1 MPVVPKYQEQGRL
14 APLPDLKTHVS
25 GAPFAASASGA
36 RELGEAGRGLAR
48 LGDALFIKAERER
61 EEDER
66 VEFMKLRALR
76 EAEVESVVQRESES
90 DDYQTLTDRVMSA
103 MSDYD
108 KKTADGLQG
117 KRMQKLY
124 GNLVEVGNAS
134 LAPKLAG
141 IQQKRRIDGLSADA
155 LLAVNTA
162 VQNKRWD
169 DAAAYIENTPDT
181 VWDKEKKA
189 HLISNLDKSRKEY
202 ETVVSAQNEA
212 QRLFDKY
219 GVDGIAQA
227 LAEVRETYEGQ
238 EEDRYISYLNSYY
251 TDKVQERNATY
262 KQTRTSLTDT
272 YLRTGA
278 LPGINLRAL
287 VDEGKLDPEGALMWS
302 ERLKADQERR
312 RAEAERAAYRA
323 AQLRSERERN
333 AAISSAYN
341 AAQAGNMSALAQS
354 LNALD
359 ERDFKKALRSL
370 KLPPISKQLLEA
382 SYRYGQDPSFFEKN
396 YNDMLTGIADG
407 SYDEDQLA
415 QMKAYGMLTPIQ
427 EAEASR
433 LLRQRKGS
441 QGDVTIKIGYRQ
453 EFDKKMDALKIPED
467 QRNALRDRFNYDFEV
482 EKRKNGGF
490 ISNVKA
496 GKMMDE
502 LLEPEVVG
510 QTLIWWGGAR
520 NVTVRR
526 GAIPPGAEQGTD
538 GNWYVTDIDG
548 NKHPIEFPDTPK
560 LLSAKEAKQV
570 KAAEEKAD
578 KNRWEPKRWTR

>member
-1 MPVVPKYQEQGRL
+1 MPVVPKYQERERL

-36 RELGEAGRGLAR
+36 RELGEAGRGLSR
-48 LGDALFIKAERER
+48 LGDALFVKAERER

-90 DDYQTLTDRVMSA
+90 DDYQTLSDRVNAA
-103 MSDYD
+103 MADYD

-169 DAAAYIENTPDT
+169 EAAAYIENTPDS

-227 LAEVRETYEGQ
+227 LAEVRETHEGQ

-278 LPGINLRAL
+278 LPGIDLRAL

-354 LNALD
+354 LNSLD
-359 ERDFKKALRSL
+359 ERDFKKALRVL

-382 SYRYGQDPSFFEKN
+382 SYKYGQDPKYFMDN

-433 LLRQRKGS
+433 LLKERNGAP
-441 QGDVTIKIGYRQ
+441 GAVAIKINYRQ
-453 EFDKKMDALKIPED
+453 EFDKKMEALKIPED
-467 QRNALRDRFNYDFEV
+467 QRDALRDRFNYDALE
-482 EKRKNGGF
+482 EKRKNGGYL
-490 ISNVKA
+490 SNVKA

-502 LLEPEVVG
+502 LLASKVIG
-510 QTLIWWGGAR
+510 QTYSSWGTKKPVMVPAGLLPPGTKWDADGTAYLPDEYQNKH
-520 NVTVRR
+520 NVTV
-526 GAIPPGAEQGTD
+526 PG
-538 GNWYVTDIDG
+538 
-548 NKHPIEFPDTPK
+548 TPK
-560 LLSAKEAKQV
+560 LLPPRSEQEIY
-570 KAAEEKAD
+570 EEQQNR
-578 KNRWEPKRWTR
+578 KNRFGGRM